1 MNGIAEFRPA
11 LLVAAGRS
19 LRRGRFLHRGD
30 LCRFAVSPRPPPTRG
45 PAKLRRPT
53 CLRLSRGMRPRL
65 RPAYLCR
72 SAQPSHVLGAFSH
85 SAEPRAESPPH
96 PNRSR
101 YCCPPRRCTE
111 SVFWASTQVG
121 GDNGGAA
128 GARANTQCRGI
139 AFVQETKAAATP
151 SMPRTA
157 TMTDHPEACL
167 PLAEIEVHVRL
178 YCSRNQIAQPA
189 LLRRIVNIFFRFR
202 FYVRRALH
210 V

>member
-11 LLVAAGRS
+11 HLAPPADHCGAAGS
-19 LRRGRFLHRGD
+19 CTAAIFVD
-30 LCRFAVSPRPPPTRG
+30 LPLARIPSPTPG
-45 PAKLRRPT
+45 PAKLRRST

-72 SAQPSHVLGAFSH
+72 SAQPSHVLGGFSH

-101 YCCPPRRCTE
+101 YCCPPRRCSG

-128 GARANTQCRGI
+128 GAPAITQHGGI
-139 AFVQETKAAATP
+139 AFVQETKAATTP
-151 SMPRTA
+151 SMPRA
-157 TMTDHPEACL
+157 AIMTIILKPAC
-167 PLAEIEVHVRL
+167 R
-178 YCSRNQIAQPA
+178 SRTS
-189 LLRRIVNIFFRFR
+189 RRMCAYIVPVTGSFS
-202 FYVRRALH
+202 
-210 V
+210 